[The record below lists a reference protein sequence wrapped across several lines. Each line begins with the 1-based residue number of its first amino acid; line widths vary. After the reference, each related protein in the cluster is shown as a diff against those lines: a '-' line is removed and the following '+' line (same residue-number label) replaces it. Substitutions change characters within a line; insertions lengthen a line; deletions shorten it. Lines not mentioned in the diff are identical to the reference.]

1 MDFTKENLMK
11 YEKRTIIDMFIVM
24 VNEKSEKLPEVK
36 EVKDMSY
43 KEVEEELRLSLRKP
57 GPDALFEVDD
67 SSDASVEEIS
77 PPRRYKKMTV
87 IQKKNMKLFLRQKYQ
102 WANEAPP
109 GIQPSPCSVREL
121 NHHMNQ
127 WAKDRGIKLSG
138 RNRGV
143 PIYEQIAR
151 YVMDKHKAR
160 YPHKKWTVSDVTEED
175 KFCNGSRARPRVNL
189 IPK

>member
-1 MDFTKENLMK
+1 
-11 YEKRTIIDMFIVM
+11 
-24 VNEKSEKLPEVK
+24 
-36 EVKDMSY
+36 
-43 KEVEEELRLSLRKP
+43 
-57 GPDALFEVDD
+57 
-67 SSDASVEEIS
+67 
-77 PPRRYKKMTV
+77 
-87 IQKKNMKLFLRQKYQ
+87 MKLFLRQKYQ

>member
-87 IQKKNMKLFLRQKYQ
+87 IQKK
-102 WANEAPP
+102 
-109 GIQPSPCSVREL
+109 I
-121 NHHMNQ
+121 
-127 WAKDRGIKLSG
+127 
-138 RNRGV
+138 
-143 PIYEQIAR
+143 
-151 YVMDKHKAR
+151 
-160 YPHKKWTVSDVTEED
+160 
-175 KFCNGSRARPRVNL
+175 
-189 IPK
+189 